1 MIGELNLYGLYV
13 PWILVLSIV
22 SLVCSRALSRV
33 LAHCGFYRFVW
44 HPALFD
50 AALFIILLGGF
61 TFFLP
66 DRIY

>member
-1 MIGELNLYGLYV
+1 MIGELSLYGLYV
-13 PWILVLSIV
+13 PWILVLCLL
-22 SLVCSRALSRV
+22 SLGCARLLSRL
-33 LAHCGFYRFVW
+33 LARWGLYRFVW

-66 DRIY
+66 NRI